1 MVKGTVHSMPNGQGK
16 YRQTITVT
24 GKGKKGFTNATS
36 FEWIERKKDK
46 KRYQKKVTQSII
58 LITQVE
64 YCSSLHALYDINL
77 ISRKSKKKRTGNG
90 KGKKKGVL
98 SYRIKN
104 LCCNYSSMLFTSSG
118 ARYETKAKIL
128 CGLKDIKRKTFAA
141 INTVNHQYI
150 QSEMKF
156 HGMTVICVQLRI
168 SKSKAIA
175 FLNG

>member
-1 MVKGTVHSMPNGQGK
+1 
-16 YRQTITVT
+16 
-24 GKGKKGFTNATS
+24 
-36 FEWIERKKDK
+36 
-46 KRYQKKVTQSII
+46 
-58 LITQVE
+58 
-64 YCSSLHALYDINL
+64 
-77 ISRKSKKKRTGNG
+77 
-90 KGKKKGVL
+90 
-98 SYRIKN
+98 
-104 LCCNYSSMLFTSSG
+104 MLFTSSG

-128 CGLKDIKRKTFAA
+128 CGLKDIKRKTFEA